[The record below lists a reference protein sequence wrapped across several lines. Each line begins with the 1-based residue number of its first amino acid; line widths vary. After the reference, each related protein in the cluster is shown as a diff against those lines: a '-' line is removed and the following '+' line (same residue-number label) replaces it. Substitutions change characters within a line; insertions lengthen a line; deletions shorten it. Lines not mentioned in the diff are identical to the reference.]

1 MGRSK
6 QLGTFLMI
14 GAAVQALIMLI
25 GTMRRSY
32 LVIALPV
39 LAADGP
45 DQRACVL
52 GRLDAGEHRARPR
65 RTGRARVGADG
76 RVGRDRDGAPWRV
89 PHLHGVVL
97 SVRVSARPSAPSE
110 NART

>member
-14 GAAVQALIMLI
+14 GAAIQALVMVV

-39 LAADGP
+39 LAATGLISALAFWVGWTMANTEP
-45 DQRACVL
+45 DLAELEER
-52 GRLDAGEHRARPR
+52 ES
-65 RTGRARVGADG
+65 
-76 RVGRDRDGAPWRV
+76 V
-89 PHLHGVVL
+89 PAAV
-97 SVRVSARPSAPSE
+97 
-110 NART
+110 